1 MRKNLPVTQRDFP
14 IKDSA
19 VILSKTDTKGRITGF
34 NEDFLEAAGF
44 EPDEL
49 INQPHNVVR
58 HPDMP
63 EVAFQDFWDTM
74 KAGLPWSAP
83 VKNRRK
89 NGDHYW
95 VMANA
100 IPVRKDGQVVGYTSA
115 RTALSETEKAA
126 ADAVYRDFREG
137 RADGRYFDK
146 GRILRPRRFAKIW
159 RYLDSSIGNRIFA
172 GFGTLIAISGFFILA
187 ASIVSEAFG
196 TPFWLD
202 LTIDLLILGGSI
214 AVAVKISRE
223 LTASICRPLSLLND
237 TFDKIEEGN
246 TLTPVTIERD
256 DEIGTSLRKLKIVQ
270 VRLAFDQFEAERLAQ
285 ETEKEKEIA
294 RQRELSFEQ
303 ERKAQEE
310 AAQKDRDAVRQK
322 QEEERERR
330 MARLHKLLADFD
342 SKVSAALGTVLS
354 AATQMESIAKN
365 MATIADQA
373 SSQATT
379 VAAGAEETTTNV
391 HSVAS
396 ATEQLASSTNE
407 ISSRVS
413 ESAKI
418 ASRAVV
424 EAQSTDD
431 NIQGLTTAANHI
443 GDIVKLINDI
453 AAKTNLLALNAT
465 IEAARAGDS
474 GKGFAVVASEV
485 KSLATQTA
493 KATEEISTQI
503 SQMQSV
509 TTRSVE
515 AIKGIGKTIN
525 GINSLSSEIAY
536 AVEQQGVATQEIAR
550 NIQSAAV
557 GSQDVSSSIA
567 SVQGAVVNTRAVADE
582 VLTAA
587 GDLSRQATALRAEV
601 DAFMNDIKAA

>member
-14 IKDSA
+14 IEDGA

-34 NEDFLEAAGF
+34 NEDFLEASGF

-49 INQPHNVVR
+49 INQPHNLVR

-63 EVAFQDFWDTM
+63 EAAFQDFWDTL
-74 KAGLPWSAP
+74 KEGLPWSAP

-100 IPVRKDGQVVGYTSA
+100 IPVRKDGQVIGYTSA
-115 RTALSETEKAA
+115 RTALSKTGKAA
-126 ADAVYRDFREG
+126 AEAVYRDFREG
-137 RADGRYFDK
+137 RANGRYFDK
-146 GRILRPRRFAKIW
+146 GRVLSPQRFARIW
-159 RYLDSSIGNRIFA
+159 RYLDNSIGNRIFA
-172 GFGTLIAISGFFILA
+172 GFGALIAISGVSILA
-187 ASIVSEAFG
+187 ASIASEAFG

-202 LTIDLLILGGSI
+202 FAVDLFILGASI
-214 AVAVKISRE
+214 AVAVKISRG
-223 LTASICRPLSLLND
+223 LTASICQPLSLLND

-246 TLTPVTIERD
+246 YLAPVEIRRD
-256 DEIGTSLRKLKIVQ
+256 DETGTSLRKLKVVQ

-285 ETEKEKEIA
+285 EAEKEKEIA
-294 RQRELSFEQ
+294 RQREASFEQ

-310 AAQKDRDAVRQK
+310 VAHREQEVERRK

-330 MARLHKLLADFD
+330 MARLHQLLSDFD
-342 SKVSAALGTVLS
+342 GKVSDALGTVLS
-354 AATQMESIAKN
+354 AASQMEAIAKN

-373 SSQATT
+373 STQTTT

-396 ATEQLASSTNE
+396 ASEQLAASTNE
-407 ISSRVS
+407 ISNRVS
-413 ESAKI
+413 ESARI
-418 ASRAVV
+418 ASRAVE

-431 NIQGLTTAANHI
+431 NIQSLTTAANRI

-453 AAKTNLLALNAT
+453 ASKTNLLALNAT
-465 IEAARAGDS
+465 IEAARAGES

-493 KATEEISTQI
+493 KATEEISSQI
-503 SQMQSV
+503 LQMQSV

-515 AIKGIGKTIN
+515 SIKGIGKTIN
-525 GINSLSSEIAY
+525 DINSLSSEIAY
-536 AVEQQGVATQEIAR
+536 SVEQQGVATQEIAR
-550 NIQSAAV
+550 NIQSAAA
-557 GSQDVSSSIA
+557 GSQDVSSSIS
-567 SVQGAVVNTRAVADE
+567 SVQGAVGTTRTVADE

-587 GDLSRQATALRAEV
+587 GELSRQATALRAEV
-601 DAFMNDIKAA
+601 DTFMNDIKAA